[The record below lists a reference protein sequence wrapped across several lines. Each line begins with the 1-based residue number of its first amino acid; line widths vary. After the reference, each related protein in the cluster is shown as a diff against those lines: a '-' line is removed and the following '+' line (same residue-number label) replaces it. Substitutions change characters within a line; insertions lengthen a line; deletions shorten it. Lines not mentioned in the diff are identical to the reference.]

1 MTKRLDMEN
10 QLNRIGM
17 LVLDLKAGKGFAE
30 LGFTLEYLEEEFNR
44 ISMSLVSNWFL
55 GLPSLS
61 YLLDFHAGETSRLM
75 GIVEDLELKRN
86 PLGANQEDE
95 LRFHACLLRHLSTL
109 SLHLERLTARR
120 LQKPVRV

>member
-75 GIVEDLELKRN
+75 GSVEELKLKGN
-86 PLGANQEDE
+86 PLDADQEDE
-95 LRFHACLLRHLSTL
+95 LQLHVCLIRHLSTL
-109 SLHLERLTARR
+109 SLHLERLNALR
-120 LQKPVRV
+120 LQKPARV